1 MKKRIMYGSELIG
14 EFPCE
19 LDLNKDISSIVNPP
33 IYISIRSNVKKP
45 IFDFQQHDLLGKV
58 GDRRYCYYND
68 SIYYLFFNHIYY
80 YFNGSLK
87 ATHLENF

>member
-45 IFDFQQHDLLGKV
+45 IFDFQQTV
-58 GDRRYCYYND
+58 YAEWSPD
-68 SIYYLFFNHIYY
+68 SWNTHVE
-80 YFNGSLK
+80 
-87 ATHLENF
+87 ATP